1 MNPKYITTIG
11 EQQFTVEIM
20 KDGKVSVDGTV
31 YEVDFEAMTGQQLV
45 SLLVDGN
52 SFDCHIYQDEDL
64 WHVLMRGHL
73 YSASVIDER
82 EQRLKAAGGQG
93 ADESGAYTLKAP
105 MPGLV
110 VKVPVNVGDTV
121 NKGDVLVILESMK
134 MQNELKSPREGTVT
148 AVEVKAGDSVEQKQ
162 VMVSLE

>member
-1 MNPKYITTIG
+1 
-11 EQQFTVEIM
+11 
-20 KDGKVSVDGTV
+20 
-31 YEVDFEAMTGQQLV
+31 MTGQQLV

-52 SFDCHIYQDEDL
+52 SFDCHIYQDEDF
-64 WHVLMRGHL
+64 WHVLMRGRL
-73 YSASVIDER
+73 YSAQVIDER

-93 ADESGAYTLKAP
+93 AEESGTYTLKAP

-110 VKVPVNVGDTV
+110 VKIPVKVGDVV

-148 AVEVKAGDSVEQKQ
+148 VVEVKAGDSVEQKQ
-162 VMVSLE
+162 VMLSVE